1 MGCARTIT
9 HPPIHQPARA
19 GGECPAETIALQL
32 ARIED
37 RLAQLDD
44 ENDDSLSAVER
55 FKNEALQAQ
64 LRPALQALSRQLEYT
79 PPRSLAGVCGLLL
92 QMSDPVTNLEFD
104 GATPRESAAE
114 LARFGRLHRLAVE
127 ALVELAGLDREALGV
142 RHFVYGA
149 EGHAAALEVIS
160 TKAA

>member
-1 MGCARTIT
+1 MGCARNTT
-9 HPPIHQPARA
+9 PETIHQPARA
-19 GGECPAETIALQL
+19 GGECPAEAIALQI

-37 RLAQLDD
+37 RLTQLDD

-64 LRPALQALSRQLEYT
+64 LRPALEALSRQLEYT

-92 QMSDPVTNLEFD
+92 QMTEPVSNLECD
-104 GATPRESAAE
+104 NLSGRESAAE
-114 LARFGRLHRLAVE
+114 MARFSRLHRLAVE

-142 RHFVYGA
+142 RHFVYGS

-160 TKAA
+160 PKAA